1 MPLRDAS
8 VSGGVDSSFWSVL
21 ARPSTSS
28 FSKPNPGVPQQKLR
42 SKMVSTNVVVTLV
55 LACLMANLSESFQ
68 ARLSGRRRVSSRIH
82 SEEPP
87 SAEVEDDNAS
97 GLNEMEAFISDN
109 HPTASKLFQSNADA
123 KKAFKADL
131 VGATVFVPNEDAF
144 KNLGSSRLDQLK
156 DIRNEE
162 VSQKIISYHVID
174 EPVSASELFNA
185 GGVLTKGG
193 EDMIERSVQGGLFG
207 LGGKEDGSVML
218 NGSKVVKT
226 TEFKNESR
234 TSYVHEVDGLLCP
247 SILWRYA
254 DQLRIPGS
262 S

>member
-1 MPLRDAS
+1 VCKLFCTDAH
-8 VSGGVDSSFWSVL
+8 
-21 ARPSTSS
+21 
-28 FSKPNPGVPQQKLR
+28 
-42 SKMVSTNVVVTLV
+42 
-55 LACLMANLSESFQ
+55 
-68 ARLSGRRRVSSRIH
+68 RIH
-82 SEEPP
+82 EVKSE
-87 SAEVEDDNAS
+87 
-97 GLNEMEAFISDN
+97 
-109 HPTASKLFQSNADA
+109 
-123 KKAFKADL
+123 L
-131 VGATVFVPNEDAF
+131 VGCTVFIPNEDAF
-144 KNLGSSRLDQLK
+144 KNLGSKRLDQLV

-193 EDMIERSVQGGLFG
+193 EVQIERSVQGGLFG
-207 LGGKEDGSVML
+207 LGGKEDGGVTL

-226 TEFKNESR
+226 TEFKNASS

>member
-1 MPLRDAS
+1 MSL
-8 VSGGVDSSFWSVL
+8 
-21 ARPSTSS
+21 
-28 FSKPNPGVPQQKLR
+28 
-42 SKMVSTNVVVTLV
+42 
-55 LACLMANLSESFQ
+55 
-68 ARLSGRRRVSSRIH
+68 IH
-82 SEEPP
+82 SEPP
-87 SAEVEDDNAS
+87 SAEVEEDKEDSTS
-97 GLNEMEAFISDN
+97 GLNEMESFIADN
-109 HPTASKLFQSNADA
+109 HPTASELFQRNADA
-123 KKAFKADL
+123 KKAFKSEL
-131 VGATVFVPNEDAF
+131 VGCTVFIPNEDAF
-144 KNLGSSRLDQLK
+144 KNLGSKRLDQLV

-193 EDMIERSVQGGLFG
+193 EVQIERSVQGGLFG
-207 LGGKEDGSVML
+207 LGGKEDGGVTL

-226 TEFKNESR
+226 TEFKNASS